1 MKFLSQGCLQ
11 DWQKAAPL
19 APRNAKETQHKARI
33 VTRLLAK
40 AFFFWG

>member
-1 MKFLSQGCLQ
+1 MKFLRQACLQ
-11 DWQKAAPL
+11 DRQKAAPL
-19 APRNAKETQHKARI
+19 APRNAKQTQQKARI